1 MRVNAI
7 CPGVIDTAMN
17 DVVLSGLGDLRG
29 HDPTELQRQR
39 VSYILGIL
47 KDDSGITRA
56 RIEEVL
62 AKQEGKK
69 AP

>member
-1 MRVNAI
+1 MA
-7 CPGVIDTAMN
+7 
-17 DVVLSGLGDLRG
+17 DLRTN
-29 HDPTELQRQR
+29 DALLRALKASSARPLTAAELERQR

>member
-1 MRVNAI
+1 MADLHTSESLLRALKVASER
-7 CPGVIDTAMN
+7 PLTAA
-17 DVVLSGLGDLRG
+17 
-29 HDPTELQRQR
+29 ELQRQR

-56 RIEEVL
+56 RVEEVL

>member
-1 MRVNAI
+1 MDDLHTKESLLRALKVASAR
-7 CPGVIDTAMN
+7 PLTAA
-17 DVVLSGLGDLRG
+17 
-29 HDPTELQRQR
+29 ELQRQR

-56 RIEEVL
+56 RVEEVL
-62 AKQEGKK
+62 AEQEGKK